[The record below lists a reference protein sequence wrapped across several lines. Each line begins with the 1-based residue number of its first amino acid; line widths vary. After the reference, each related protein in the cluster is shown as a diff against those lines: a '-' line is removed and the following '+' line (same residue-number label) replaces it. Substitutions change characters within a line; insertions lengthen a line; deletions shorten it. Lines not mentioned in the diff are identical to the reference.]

1 MPVDKTFGFNRDD
14 IIAALKYVA
23 SGEHVGK
30 VCINLD

>member
-1 MPVDKTFGFNRDD
+1 VDKVFGFTRDD

-23 SGEHVGK
+23 SGGHIGK